1 MEFTSVVGV
10 NKDSGARLLGS
21 HVNPPTSQSADK
33 LPKFSI
39 PSFLIGI
46 EGEIIVSLFT
56 LVIRTE

>member
-10 NKDSGARLLGS
+10 NKDSGTRLLGS
-21 HVNPPTSQSADK
+21 HLNPPISQPSDT